1 MEVVSLRASQ
11 LTQQLYSS
19 SVRLFASSTS
29 LQQQHQ
35 QLIAFCT
42 LVTVALS
49 VLLLSFNKHYAHYY
63 PANHPVS
70 RCLRCLTYVKRR
82 VSIVSSAR
90 LLLRSPY
97 YYPINNPLKKYT
109 HRLKRLRT
117 LASLP
122 SKSIYYSY
130 YYTSCYLLRPLNKMR
145 KETKLRVKNIINI
158 KSGMASKYGSWSSS
172 RRAQTSAN
180 LSATSSN
187 MAVSTQSLYCPACD
201 AAVAAA
207 ASHEQQHFR
216 HDKSS
221 RIDEE
226 SAAHHDETGPLRS
239 SNIQTSQSYPVF
251 TSASTQH
258 IHRNLTEPR
267 IVNSKV
273 SDKFCFFYYCYYYF
287 FFYLLTLF

>member
-49 VLLLSFNKHYAHYY
+49 VLLLSFNKHYAHFY

-70 RCLRCLTYVKRR
+70 RCLRCLTYVKCR
-82 VSIVSSAR
+82 VSIVSPAR
-90 LLLRSPY
+90 LLLRGP

-130 YYTSCYLLRPLNKMR
+130 YYTSYLLRPLNKMR

-172 RRAQTSAN
+172 SRRAQTAAN

-207 ASHEQQHFR
+207 SHEQQHFR

-221 RIDEE
+221 RIDE
-226 SAAHHDETGPLRS
+226 AAHNDGRS

-258 IHRNLTEPR
+258 IHHNLTEPR

-273 SDKFCFFYYCYYYF
+273 SDKFFF